1 MKQVR
6 KSSLKQLL
14 LKGQKPPSKNLEI
27 MKAVAGLEGWLLPP
41 GCPTCPMTD
50 RQTGTSG
57 IFQRQSQPRVMEFEA

>member
-50 RQTGTSG
+50 RQTDRYQWNFSKTEPAKSDG
-57 IFQRQSQPRVMEFEA
+57 V